1 MNINKFVKLP
11 KNIKKIQIVKFF
23 EKLGLDN
30 ICKDAQKKKIK
41 NIQKVEYK
49 AILKPNL
56 EDLYRLWNIIYLNKR
71 TCVLEFGSGYSSL
84 IISHA
89 LSQLKNKFIK
99 KMKNLRRNN
108 TFDHFILENENKY
121 LNITKKR
128 IIKHSKNITNKIH
141 FNFSNVKMSIMNNR
155 IVTLYDKLPLCNPDF
170 IYLDGPNQFKVKS
183 NINGISTRHND
194 MLPMVGDL
202 IMLEYFLL
210 PGTII
215 LIDGRG
221 ANAVFLKNNFQRNWL
236 YNYNKNYDQHIFYL
250 NDKTIGPLNKK
261 LINFYKI

>member
-121 LNITKKR
+121 LNIT
-128 IIKHSKNITNKIH
+128 
-141 FNFSNVKMSIMNNR
+141 
-155 IVTLYDKLPLCNPDF
+155 
-170 IYLDGPNQFKVKS
+170 
-183 NINGISTRHND
+183 
-194 MLPMVGDL
+194 
-202 IMLEYFLL
+202 
-210 PGTII
+210 
-215 LIDGRG
+215 
-221 ANAVFLKNNFQRNWL
+221 
-236 YNYNKNYDQHIFYL
+236 
-250 NDKTIGPLNKK
+250 
-261 LINFYKI
+261 